1 MRSKMILA
9 SLVTMGIL
17 ASFVF
22 FVFYLIA
29 FQFHSINFSLLIGL
43 TVLTNIAIW
52 LLSPFITDWM
62 QRVFYRIK
70 QVDFEE
76 FTLEHPELA
85 AFVRGVCQR
94 NKIPLPSLRLIQDNN
109 PAAYCYGSH
118 PANARLVVSE
128 GIFKYLNVEE
138 QKAVYA
144 HELGHI
150 ANLDFIVMTAATTL
164 LQVLYEVYYNFLR
177 VRRRSSGK
185 KDPTPLIGALAFV
198 LYLLGSYLVLY
209 LSRTREYL
217 ADRFSAQETQNP
229 DSLSMALVKIAYGIS
244 AEIDSESTSRL
255 LGATRQIG
263 IYDYKSA
270 HILGSTFRL
279 ISQKEAQG
287 RLRLDALS
295 RVFLFDIYSPWAKVV
310 ELNSTHPLTGKRI
323 RALAAYSLQ
332 TPRPSVFD
340 FAKLAEESER
350 LNRNKLYRDFAIAVF
365 IYLLPYL
372 SGLLAVAVIIS
383 APRHYNNF
391 PLALAVIGFAFLFQ
405 GVYKFKVPAGGPDK
419 TTVFKLMQDPY
430 ANPLRGRYVQI
441 EGKVIGKADS
451 GNYFGEDVTM
461 QDRSGCLIYLNYES
475 LIPVVGNLFF
485 GMNKATKMIGQ
496 DIRAVGWFRRSTFQ
510 VVDLDSCEVSGE
522 TIKSYTYLWG
532 VVLGLFLLTLA
543 AAAMFLMKT

>member
-1 MRSKMILA
+1 MKSKLILA
-9 SLVTMGIL
+9 SLVTIGIL

-22 FVFYLIA
+22 FIFYLIA
-29 FQFHSINFSLLIGL
+29 FQTHLINFGLLVGL
-43 TVLTNIAIW
+43 TVFTNIVLW
-52 LLSPFITDWM
+52 LVSPYITDWM
-62 QRVFYRIK
+62 QRLVYRIK
-70 QVDFEE
+70 KVDFEE

-85 AFVRGVCQR
+85 VFVRGVCQR

-109 PAAYCYGSH
+109 PTAYCYGSY

-150 ANLDFIVMTAATTL
+150 AHLDFIVMTVATTL
-164 LQVLYEVYYNFLR
+164 LQILYEVYYNFLR
-177 VRRRSSGK
+177 VKRRSSGK
-185 KDPTPLIGALAFV
+185 RDPSPLIGVAAYG

-229 DSLSMALVKIAYGIS
+229 DSLSMALVKIAYGIATES
-244 AEIDSESTSRL
+244 DSESTYRL
-255 LGATRQIG
+255 LAATRQMG
-263 IYDYKSA
+263 IYDYKAA
-270 HILGSTFRL
+270 HILGSTFNL
-279 ISQKEAQG
+279 TSQRKAPG
-287 RLRLDALS
+287 RSGIDALS

-323 RALAAYSLQ
+323 KALADYSLQ
-332 TPRPSVFD
+332 TSRPSVFD
-340 FAKLAEESER
+340 FAKLANESEG
-350 LNRNKLYRDFAIAVF
+350 LNREKLNRDFAVAAF

-372 SGLLAVAVIIS
+372 SGLLAVAVIIT
-383 APRHYNNF
+383 APRHYSNF
-391 PLALAVIGFAFLFQ
+391 PLALAVIGFSFLFQ
-405 GVYKFKVPAGGPDK
+405 GVYKFRVSNEGPEK

-430 ANPLRGRYVQI
+430 ANPLRGRYVEI

-461 QDRSGCLIYLNYES
+461 QDKSGCLIYLNYEA
-475 LIPVVGNLFF
+475 LIPVLGNMFF
-485 GMNKATKMIGQ
+485 GVNKAAKMIGQ
-496 DIRAVGWFRRSTFQ
+496 DIRAIGWFRRSSFQ
-510 VVDLDSCEVSGE
+510 VIDLDSCEVCGE

-532 VVLGLFLLTLA
+532 IVLGLSLLTLA
-543 AAAMFLMKT
+543 ALAMFLMRA